1 MSSLTL
7 MAAAAPT
14 RLDPIRLFLDAD
26 IVVQLVMAGLLLA
39 SVWVWMIIVSFSLR
53 MAKLRS
59 RTIEYE
65 NEFWQADSFDRFT
78 SERGAK
84 DVPAARVAQAAVG
97 EYRRS
102 TKGAV
107 RDPEA
112 LRGRIATAM
121 DSQIALEA
129 DDIAERLNFLAT
141 VGSVAPFVG
150 LFGTVW
156 GIMNSFFQI
165 GAQES
170 SSLAVVAPGISE
182 ALFRHRDR
190 PVRGYSRSNRLQP
203 LQPSGRSVRSALA
216 AFRRQAERHLQPATG
231 NALMAMGLA
240 STRGGGRRG
249 RGSRRQPMSE
259 INVTPFVDVM
269 LVLLIIFMVTAPLL
283 TAGVPIDLPDSRA
296 AQLPSDRQ
304 QVTISIDEAGYVYID
319 DAAVELGGLP
329 QALESIPRSGEG
341 PDITLRADRALDYG
355 RVMAVMGEL
364 NRAGLNRISL
374 ITNSAAPAS
383 VNTGSSGEE

>member
-7 MAAAAPT
+7 LAAAAPT

-39 SVWVWMIIVSFSLR
+39 SIWVWMIIVSFSLR
-53 MAKLRS
+53 MRKLRS
-59 RTIEYE
+59 RTIAYE
-65 NEFWQADSFDRFT
+65 SEFWEADSFDRLT
-78 SERGAK
+78 SERGNK
-84 DVPAARVAQAAVG
+84 DIPAARVAQAAVV

-102 TKGAV
+102 TRNPV

-182 ALFRHRDR
+182 ALFATAIGLFAAIPAVIAYNRFSHRVDR
-190 PVRGYSRSNRLQP
+190 YEARLQRFADK
-203 LQPSGRSVRSALA
+203 LNATFS
-216 AFRRQAERHLQPATG
+216 RQLE
-231 NALMAMGLA
+231 
-240 STRGGGRRG
+240 TR
-249 RGSRRQPMSE
+249 
-259 INVTPFVDVM
+259 
-269 LVLLIIFMVTAPLL
+269 
-283 TAGVPIDLPDSRA
+283 
-296 AQLPSDRQ
+296 
-304 QVTISIDEAGYVYID
+304 
-319 DAAVELGGLP
+319 
-329 QALESIPRSGEG
+329 
-341 PDITLRADRALDYG
+341 
-355 RVMAVMGEL
+355 
-364 NRAGLNRISL
+364 
-374 ITNSAAPAS
+374 
-383 VNTGSSGEE
+383 